1 MINNVLEE
9 IKRMRDER
17 FSKESPNTI
26 HPRHFN
32 MHIDKVAKE
41 TTKYYSDIRGQNA
54 NTYRFKDSSY
64 EDSLRKDDKTHFSI
78 YKDPKTMDYLNKI
91 YGIPSNLKLSNNENT
106 LYYEKQLGNK
116 TELDFATEHFDRSE
130 VTSDMFDRQIAKHPD
145 KVKAVNDI
153 VESLKNRHNKRN
165 TLSTFINEKAAEK
178 HASRTLKISSVAP
191 KDVTVSPA
199 FTTKLPAAAA
209 AAEEEGAATVSP
221 EASPK
226 KGDEEEIQSA
236 NVTETA
242 HFQRIKKEYTKDTL
256 KQHAEVHGIVLDM
269 SQKKDDMIREFI
281 KQMSGKSKNIPLQ
294 PLGHQV

>member
-1 MINNVLEE
+1 
-9 IKRMRDER
+9 
-17 FSKESPNTI
+17 
-26 HPRHFN
+26 